1 MIRERRDLD
10 FLFLT
15 KRIERFNACIP
26 EDRGDGW
33 ENVTVG
39 CSVENR
45 EAADRSLP
53 IFVNASIKH
62 RNMVCQPMIGAMD
75 ILPHLQGIEH
85 VIVEGESDT
94 NARPLDYE
102 WVLSVR
108 QQCIEHNTRFIFRQC
123 GTHFI
128 KDGRDISSMSVSFA
142 VRRGRR
148 I

>member
-1 MIRERRDLD
+1 M
-10 FLFLT
+10 
-15 KRIERFNACIP
+15 
-26 EDRGDGW
+26 
-33 ENVTVG
+33 G

-75 ILPHLQGIEH
+75 ILPHLQGIEY